1 MLFRELLKQYRLQA
15 GLAQRELAKKAGISD
30 RQILKLERGETRTAR
45 ASTARLLAFALD
57 LADGKRTEFIEAA
70 LRGQTADDAA
80 GGRSPFVL
88 RTLPRDSATFTG
100 RIRRL
105 EELMDSIDREIAVG
119 GVLPIHAVDGMA
131 GVGKTV
137 FMVHAAHQL
146 ADRFPDGQ
154 LFIPLHAHTPGIPTA
169 DPRSL
174 LGDLLIDEK
183 VVPSLIPDSLE
194 ARADLW
200 RSRTAGRRML
210 MLLDDASGS
219 EQVRPFLPSAPGSL
233 VLVTSRRR
241 LRGLDGI
248 ASVSLELLSEEE
260 AAILFVRVAA
270 RPGLSPDDSAIGKL
284 TELCACLPLAIRM
297 IAGRLSGHDGW
308 SPGDLIP
315 ELTAASG
322 RLASLYD
329 EELTVAAAFDLSC
342 RDLSDQQ
349 RELFRL
355 LGAHPGAD
363 ADAYAAAALLGADL
377 TAATRLL
384 RDLEDHHLID
394 EPVHGRYRMHDL
406 VREHAQALA
415 ESDESGQARADEAMT
430 RLLDFYLS
438 TAQQVSDYLVRTAP
452 VYAPAVARPPRG
464 RRVLEDRD
472 VAAAWMRDELDN
484 LIAAVDWAAARA
496 WPQAVALPAAMHAY
510 LDRYGP
516 WTTALELHALA
527 AQTADRLG
535 DRPGLAAAQGNL
547 GRMLIQ
553 TGDYPSAE
561 RALQQA
567 LDLYRQLGSDRGQAD
582 MLTELGRL
590 RYRASDRAGA
600 IAAFAEGMELYQLL
614 DDQFGQASI
623 LNDRGRLC
631 GFTGDIHGAERAY
644 AEALDLYVQL
654 GDSAGQARVLN
665 DRGRLSYSTS
675 DYGHAGELLTQ
686 ALELYVQLGDL
697 MGQANTLDSLGV
709 LRYMTGDFPGAVSAH
724 AEARDLSSRLG
735 YRVGLAN
742 TLDNLGRVR
751 WRLGDY
757 PGAAAAH
764 EQALALY
771 RDLGQDLGQVNAL
784 ISLGRARYEDDD
796 LASALAALEQA
807 LQLSR
812 EIDYL
817 QGEANVLDGLGRV
830 RHAERDYPNAIGC
843 YERALLLY
851 RHEHDREGEA
861 ESLNHLADTLTAI
874 GRVSEAL
881 PHLESALSLARECGS
896 PVDEAEA
903 LERTGEIALG
913 QGRTAEGTSLLS
925 EALAIYARLGL
936 PGEARV
942 SARLRIDPAT

>member
-1 MLFRELLKQYRLQA
+1 MLFRELLKQCRLQA
-15 GLAQRELAKKAGISD
+15 GLAQRELAKRAGVSD
-30 RQILKLERGETRTAR
+30 RQVLKLERGETRTAR
-45 ASTARLLAFALD
+45 ASTARLLADALD
-57 LADGKRTEFIEAA
+57 LTGGKRTEFIEAA

-80 GGRSPFVL
+80 DRRSPSVL

-100 RIRRL
+100 RTSRL
-105 EELMDSIDREIAVG
+105 EELMNSIDREIAAG
-119 GVLPIHAVDGMA
+119 RVLPIHAVDGMA

-137 FMVHAAHQL
+137 FMVHTAHQL

-154 LFIPLHAHTPGIPTA
+154 LFIPLHAHTPGATAA

-183 VVPSLIPDSLE
+183 VVPSQIPDSLE

-210 MLLDDASGS
+210 VLLDDASGS

-248 ASVSLELLSEEE
+248 APVSLELLSDRE
-260 AAILFVRVAA
+260 AASLFVRVAA
-270 RPGLSPDDSAIGKL
+270 RPGLSPDDSAVGKL
-284 TELCACLPLAIRM
+284 TELCDYLPLAIRM
-297 IAGRLSGHDGW
+297 VAGRLSGHDGW

-322 RLASLYD
+322 RLDSLYD

-342 RDLSDQQ
+342 RDLAEEQ

-355 LGAHPGAD
+355 LGAQPGAD
-363 ADAYAAAALLGADL
+363 ADAHAAAALLGADL
-377 TAATRLL
+377 TVATRLL

-406 VREHAQALA
+406 VREHAQALTG
-415 ESDESGQARADEAMT
+415 SDESGQARAAAAVA

-438 TAQQVSDYLVRTAP
+438 TAGEVSRHLARTTP
-452 VYAPAVARPPRG
+452 VYAPAAARPPRG
-464 RRVLEDRD
+464 RRVLPNRD
-472 VAAAWMRDELDN
+472 AAVAWMRDELGN
-484 LIAAVDWAAARA
+484 LIAAVHWAAARG

-510 LDRYGP
+510 LERYGP
-516 WTTALELHALA
+516 WSTALELHALA
-527 AQTADRLG
+527 AATADRLG
-535 DRPGLAAAQGNL
+535 DGPGAAAAQGNL
-547 GRMLIQ
+547 GHMLLQ
-553 TGDYPSAE
+553 TGDYPGAE
-561 RALQQA
+561 RALRQA
-567 LDLYRQLGSDRGQAD
+567 LDAYRHLGSARGQAD

-600 IAAFAEGMELYQLL
+600 LAAFAEAMELYRSL

-623 LNDRGRLC
+623 QNDRGRLC
-631 GFTGDIHGAERAY
+631 QFTGDVDGAERAY
-644 AEALDLYVQL
+644 KEALDLYVQL
-654 GDSAGQARVLN
+654 GDSAGQAAVLN
-665 DRGRLSYSTS
+665 DMGRLSYSTS
-675 DYGHAGELLTQ
+675 DYGHAAELLTR
-686 ALELYVQLGDL
+686 ARELYVQLGDL

-709 LRYMTGDFPGAVSAH
+709 LRYITGDFPGAVSAH
-724 AEARDLSSRLG
+724 AQSRDLCSRLG
-735 YRVGLAN
+735 HRAGLAN

-757 PGAAAAH
+757 PGAVAAH
-764 EQALALY
+764 QQALALY
-771 RDLGQDLGQVNAL
+771 RDLGQYLGQANAL
-784 ISLGRARYEDDD
+784 ISLGRAHYEEGD
-796 LASALAALEQA
+796 LASALVALEQA

-812 EIDYL
+812 GNDYL

-830 RHAERDYPNAIGC
+830 RHAERDYPSAIGC
-843 YERALLLY
+843 YQQALLLY
-851 RHEHDREGEA
+851 RDEHDRQGEA
-861 ESLNHLADTLTAI
+861 ETLSHLADTLIAT
-874 GRVSEAL
+874 GRLSEAL
-881 PHLESALSLARECGS
+881 SHLTSALSLAKECGA

-903 LERTGEIALG
+903 LERTGEIALS
-913 QGRTAEGTSLLS
+913 QERAAEGAALLG
-925 EALAIYARLGL
+925 EALAIYERLGL

-942 SARLRIDPAT
+942 KARLRLAGW